1 MRLIQ
6 SDSFAQKI
14 ALTSLLAAAVA
25 VGFLM
30 TGFLLLEGISSR
42 GQLYARLATLA
53 DVVGQNSMA
62 ALTFG
67 DHPAAIEA
75 LNALRAEPSIITACL
90 YDSSGT
96 LFAEHQSRSGT
107 LKCPKDRGQV
117 LAPSR
122 EFPSVIRSVL
132 HREEFLGS
140 VLLVSD
146 VQELVRRRKQLLLL
160 AGMLLVLALSIGWAS
175 GLLLQRKIL
184 KPISDLSQ
192 AMQLVGAEHV
202 YNARV
207 SISGSDEIAHLG
219 SGFNAM
225 LGELERRE
233 AEKIE
238 FEAKLE
244 LQAFSDALTGLP
256 NRRLFAERL
265 EQTLLIADRQKL
277 TVAMLYI
284 DLDGFKL
291 VNDSL
296 GHSIGDSLLIQVA
309 DRFSARVRKADT
321 LARIGGDEFTV
332 LLSLHAK
339 EDAMIVATT
348 LLDTLARPFDIEGH
362 ELTIS
367 ASIGIS
373 IYPDNAEDGSD
384 LMQRADNAMYAA
396 KRGGIGLCTSHR
408 ILARWCASG

>member
-296 GHSIGDSLLIQVA
+296 
-309 DRFSARVRKADT
+309 
-321 LARIGGDEFTV
+321 V
-332 LLSLHAK
+332 LQL
-339 EDAMIVATT
+339 
-348 LLDTLARPFDIEGH
+348 
-362 ELTIS
+362 
-367 ASIGIS
+367 
-373 IYPDNAEDGSD
+373 
-384 LMQRADNAMYAA
+384 
-396 KRGGIGLCTSHR
+396 
-408 ILARWCASG
+408 